1 MEDLIDIRNRR
12 ERCNVIKW
20 YNVNYQPVPLVDK
33 QQEEVVEED
42 LSTEEAREGK
52 ALEILARISQA
63 KEDKLLAAI
72 EDGKRE

>member
-1 MEDLIDIRNRR
+1 M
-12 ERCNVIKW
+12 
-20 YNVNYQPVPLVDK
+20 NYQPVPLVDK

>member
-20 YNVNYQPVPLVDK
+20 YNVNYQPAPLVDK
-33 QQEEVVEED
+33 QLEEED
-42 LSTEEAREGK
+42 LSTEEQREDK
-52 ALEILARISQA
+52 ALEILARINQA
-63 KEDKLLAAI
+63 KEDNLMAAI

>member
-20 YNVNYQPVPLVDK
+20 YNVNYQPVPFMDK
-33 QQEEVVEED
+33 QQEEVEED
-42 LSTEEAREGK
+42 LSTEEAREDK
-52 ALEILARISQA
+52 AMEILARISQA